1 MERQNKKYP
10 EVFFGEILASLFKNQ
25 KRKTVDS

>member
-10 EVFFGEILASLFKNQ
+10 GFFFGEILASLFKNQ